1 MSPEGVR
8 STCALKGLPELM
20 CEASYRTVSTVIRP
34 SQIVNLPKSGGASA
48 LMSAH
53 LHQKARHFC
62 WRRSSLLK
70 KLRKRSLRNLHGD
83 SGMTENKLAR
93 LDAGE
98 TNRRILNKEESRQD
112 FRRVEAASLKRRTK
126 LQSAEGKRLFVR
138 CFYSFQASMY
148 FISAMGRTKLPHEA
162 VEEIEGAVRKKL
174 EDAAEVLNRAIDQ
187 AEVLLKSNNIESVA
201 TYDTVA
207 MEEEVGITSALG
219 RRYFELF
226 HKLDQLMPL
235 MQTLQIEEVIT
246 EREEEKQ
253 RSTLKRVILSIT
265 SSARNFNVGVRRR
278 MNDVDRAKLAEEAL
292 KSAPGQRGAA
302 VELVAVE
309 TSGDG
314 QGATPAQLAA
324 AEMVEPG
331 GAASSTGV
339 DAVDEP
345 AVAAAA

>member
-1 MSPEGVR
+1 
-8 STCALKGLPELM
+8 
-20 CEASYRTVSTVIRP
+20 
-34 SQIVNLPKSGGASA
+34 
-48 LMSAH
+48 
-53 LHQKARHFC
+53 
-62 WRRSSLLK
+62 
-70 KLRKRSLRNLHGD
+70 
-83 SGMTENKLAR
+83 MTENKRAR

-292 KSAPGQRGAA
+292 KSAPGHRGAA

-309 TSGDG
+309 TSGEDEE
-314 QGATPAQLAA
+314 ASPAQPAA
-324 AEMVEPG
+324 AEAVAEEG
-331 GAASSTGV
+331 GAAASAAAA
-339 DAVDEP
+339 DAP
-345 AVAAAA
+345 VAAAA